1 MTKLRYDQRMTA
13 PASTP
18 LKADLDDTLSD
29 DPGVATALRTLTW
42 ASLAVAAAALGL
54 YIGRELR
61 VRYKFRRRTPYDFF
75 SKAGT
80 RPNVDYSTSEYGMGV

>member
-1 MTKLRYDQRMTA
+1 M
-13 PASTP
+13 TP
-18 LKADLDDTLSD
+18 LGIFSAAAHE
-29 DPGVATALRTLTW
+29 PGSPAETATALRTLTW
-42 ASLAVAAAALGL
+42 ASLALAATAIGL

-80 RPNVDYSTSEYGMGV
+80 RRNQDYSTTEYGMGV

>member
-1 MTKLRYDQRMTA
+1 MMF
-13 PASTP
+13 PASTHS
-18 LKADLDDTLSD
+18 KADLEDDLAPESGFE
-29 DPGVATALRTLTW
+29 PGLGTALRTITW
-42 ASLAVAAAALGL
+42 ASLAVATAALGL

-80 RPNVDYSTSEYGMGV
+80 RPNADYATTEYGMGV